1 MRRLELALS
10 PSPFVLA
17 ACKLEVVKLKNCK
30 LCRYRRLCNPLPG
43 ICILVFYATV
53 GAVAIGM
60 AYVFIT
66 QELM

>member
-1 MRRLELALS
+1 M
-10 PSPFVLA
+10 
-17 ACKLEVVKLKNCK
+17 KNCK
-30 LCRYRRLCNPLPG
+30 LCPYHRLCNPLPG
-43 ICILVFYATV
+43 ICILAFFAAV

>member
-1 MRRLELALS
+1 MVR
-10 PSPFVLA
+10 
-17 ACKLEVVKLKNCK
+17 LKNCK

-53 GAVAIGM
+53 GAVAIGI